1 MNHSLKREIGLFEAT
16 AFGVGI
22 ILGAGIYALIGPAA
36 GSAGNALWISFIVGA
51 IVSSFTG
58 LSYIELSTMFPKAAA
73 EYVYAKKAS
82 GKELWAFLIGWLII
96 FSGAIAASAVAIGF
110 AGYFRSFIT
119 APIIVIALLL
129 ILGLS
134 LTNFIGIIESSRMNI
149 VFTLIEVSGLILIII
164 LGFSRIQQITINYIE
179 APLGTQGILAASALV
194 FFAYLG
200 FEDIVNIAE
209 EMKNPKKNIPKALIL
224 SILITTIFYVLLA
237 ISVVNLV
244 EWNMLSVSESP
255 LAYAASMVLGKKAF
269 FGLSIIALFATANTV
284 LILLI
289 VGSRMVYGMSR
300 DGSLPKFLSVVHQ
313 QRGTPWVAVLVMMLA
328 SMFFLFLGDLRLVA
342 GVTNFATFAVFSSV
356 NLSLIWLRYK
366 QPELERPFKVPL
378 NIGWFPIIPVIGL
391 ITCINLAFHLDILSV
406 LIGTMLI
413 ILGVIIYK
421 ICKILNKI

>member
-58 LSYIELSTMFPKAAA
+58 LSYIELSTMFPKSAA

-391 ITCINLAFHLDILSV
+391 ITCIILAFHLDILSV
-406 LIGTMLI
+406 LIGTMMT